1 MFETVRSPIASAV
14 LRIALGCVLLA
25 AGVGCAAKASDPEP
39 PVVVAEVTEP
49 GADVAVDEDVAVEAD
64 EQAKETC
71 DGVLDCT
78 FFGLG
83 AVLATPFWV
92 LGAFLGLV
100 F

>member
-1 MFETVRSPIASAV
+1 MAAALV
-14 LRIALGCVLLA
+14 RIALGCLLLG
-25 AGVGCAAKASDPEP
+25 AGVGCAAKASAPEP
-39 PVVVAEVTEP
+39 PVAVAEVTEP
-49 GADVAVDEDVAVEAD
+49 GADVAVEEDVAVEAD
-64 EQAKETC
+64 EQPKETC

-83 AVLATPFWV
+83 AVLAAPFWV